1 MKKLITKILL
11 LSTLLFG
18 VISCNNNNN
27 TAFDP
32 FDPKN
37 SDSKNFDS
45 ISLESK
51 STEEGI
57 KLTLRMLPTDIV
69 VEGWINFIER
79 NSGIETDTDT
89 GIKFEG
95 MDIDGFN
102 ENKEITLLFPYT
114 KRGEEYKFRVQCF
127 IENVVSGDKRY
138 IDKVFS
144 PITAKYT
151 TPYSIDLSS
160 VKNSEIT
167 PTFSPMPVWCNC
179 NGDETVEG
187 YELKV
192 EAPGYDDFVSS
203 CGKTAWLKF
212 VFCKGYV
219 DYTGPNY
226 FYWWPKNPHSPA
238 NNIMYLFEGQ
248 EHYNDES
255 WEYKEYNDIT
265 DLKNN
270 YKAKDDENASVWGA
284 LVIAYWNENGQ
295 EFSYQR
301 ESGVQKINW
310 N

>member
-37 SDSKNFDS
+37 FDS
-45 ISLESK
+45 ISLESE

-57 KLTLRMLPTDIV
+57 KLTFRMLPTDIV
-69 VEGWINFIER
+69 DEGWINVIER
-79 NSGIETDTDT
+79 NSGIETDWDT

-95 MDIDGFN
+95 FNIAEFN
-102 ENKEITLLFPYT
+102 EKKEITLLFPYT
-114 KRGEEYKFRVQCF
+114 EKGEEYKFRVQCN
-127 IENVVSGDKRY
+127 IKKVVSGDKIY

-160 VKNSEIT
+160 VKD
-167 PTFSPMPVWCNC
+167 SPIDTSVIYPCDVWCDC
-179 NGDETVEG
+179 NDGETVKG
-187 YELKV
+187 YKLQV
-192 EAPGYDDFVSS
+192 EAPGYDDFASS
-203 CGKTAWLKF
+203 CGKEDAKWEA

-219 DYTGPNY
+219 DYSGPNS

-238 NNIMYLFEGQ
+238 NNIMYFFEGQ
-248 EHYNDES
+248 VHYDNGS
-255 WEYKEYNDIT
+255 YSYKEYNDIT

-270 YKAKDDENASVWGA
+270 YDSVWGA
-284 LVIAYWNENGQ
+284 LVITKWKENGQ

-301 ESGVQKINW
+301 ETGKIEIDLD
-310 N
+310 

>member
-37 SDSKNFDS
+37 FDS
-45 ISLESK
+45 ISLESE

-57 KLTLRMLPTDIV
+57 KLTFRMLPTDIV
-69 VEGWINFIER
+69 DEGWINVIER
-79 NSGIETDTDT
+79 NSGIETDWDT

-95 MDIDGFN
+95 FNITEFN
-102 ENKEITLLFPYT
+102 EKKEITLLFPYT
-114 KRGEEYKFRVQCF
+114 EKGEEYKFRVQCN
-127 IENVVSGDKRY
+127 IKKVVSGDKRY

-151 TPYSIDLSS
+151 TAYSINLNS
-160 VKNSEIT
+160 VKNSSIT
-167 PTFSPMPVWCNC
+167 SSSFQSMPVWCDC
-179 NGDETVEG
+179 NGDKTVEG
-187 YELKV
+187 YKLQV
-192 EAPGYDDFVSS
+192 EAPGYDDFASS
-203 CGKTAWLKF
+203 CGKEDAKWEA

-219 DYTGPNY
+219 DYSGPNS

-238 NNIMYLFEGQ
+238 DNIMYLFEGSV
-248 EHYNDES
+248 HNG
-255 WEYKEYNDIT
+255 KEYNDIT

-270 YKAKDDENASVWGA
+270 YDSVWGA
-284 LVIAYWNENGQ
+284 LVIARWKENGQ
-295 EFSYQR
+295 EFSYTR
-301 ESGVQKINW
+301 KTGVIEIDLD
-310 N
+310 

>member
-37 SDSKNFDS
+37 FNS
-45 ISLESK
+45 ISLETE
-51 STEEGI
+51 STNIGI
-57 KLTLRMLPTDIV
+57 KLTLRMLPNDIIV
-69 VEGWINFIER
+69 DNWINVIER
-79 NSGIETDTDT
+79 NS

-95 MDIDGFN
+95 MDIAGFN

-114 KRGEEYKFRVQCF
+114 KSGEEYKFSVQCN
-127 IENVVSGDKRY
+127 IAKVDDIDNKREF
-138 IDKVFS
+138 KKEFS
-144 PITAKYT
+144 PVTAEYT
-151 TPYSIDLSS
+151 TAYSIDLSS
-160 VKNSEIT
+160 VKNSEIVST
-167 PTFSPMPVWCNC
+167 SSVDYLYCNC
-179 NGDETVEG
+179 NGGKTEEV

-203 CGKTAWLKF
+203 CGKTAWLNV

-219 DYTGPNY
+219 DYSGPNY
-226 FYWWPKNPHSPA
+226 FYWWPKNPHA
-238 NNIMYLFEGQ
+238 HDNIMYLFEGQ
-248 EHYNDES
+248 EHDG
-255 WEYKEYNDIT
+255 KEYNDIT

-284 LVIAYWNENGQ
+284 LVIANWDENGQ
-295 EFSYQR
+295 QFSYER
-301 ESGVQKINW
+301 NTGVQKINW
-310 N
+310 Y

>member
-37 SDSKNFDS
+37 FDS
-45 ISLESK
+45 ISLESE

-57 KLTLRMLPTDIV
+57 KLTFRMLPTDIV
-69 VEGWINFIER
+69 DEGWINVIER
-79 NSGIETDTDT
+79 NSGIETDWDT

-95 MDIDGFN
+95 FNIAEFN
-102 ENKEITLLFPYT
+102 EKKEISLLFPYT
-114 KRGEEYKFRVQCF
+114 EKGEEYKFRVQCN
-127 IENVVSGDKRY
+127 IKKVVSGDKIY

-160 VKNSEIT
+160 VKD
-167 PTFSPMPVWCNC
+167 SPIDTSVIYPCDVWCDC
-179 NGDETVEG
+179 NDGETVKG
-187 YELKV
+187 YKLQV
-192 EAPGYDDFVSS
+192 EAPGYDDFASS
-203 CGKTAWLKF
+203 CGKEDAKWEA

-219 DYTGPNY
+219 DYSGPNS
-226 FYWWPKNPHSPA
+226 FYWAKNPHSPA
-238 NNIMYLFEGQ
+238 DNIMYLFEGQ
-248 EHYNDES
+248 EHYGN
-255 WEYKEYNDIT
+255 EYNDIT

-270 YKAKDDENASVWGA
+270 YKAKDDENAFVWGA
-284 LVIAYWNENGQ
+284 LVIAYWDENGQ
-295 EFSYQR
+295 QFSYQR
-301 ESGVQKINW
+301 DTGVIETPW
-310 N
+310 S